1 VSSRRKPPVF
11 DLEQLLTY
19 RISMLFNRLSVGTSR
34 QLAGRFDLALREW
47 RVLALLAKR
56 EPVSA
61 STLVA
66 RSPLD
71 KASVSRAVASLAE
84 RGLLVSKPSEEDR
97 RSQTLAL
104 TREGRRLFRQ
114 IAPLSVERQQQL
126 LADFS
131 ESERK
136 ALFRALDRLIERAD
150 ELLAESTD
158 R

>member
-1 VSSRRKPPVF
+1 
-11 DLEQLLTY
+11 
-19 RISMLFNRLSVGTSR
+19 
-34 QLAGRFDLALREW
+34 
-47 RVLALLAKR
+47 
-56 EPVSA
+56 
-61 STLVA
+61 
-66 RSPLD
+66 
-71 KASVSRAVASLAE
+71 
-84 RGLLVSKPSEEDR
+84 LVSKPSEEDR